1 MPPLPWDSLLQLGG
15 MSAVVTV
22 LLWTV
27 VQDRI
32 ERGKDIRSINVT
44 IVSFQQMLLTQM
56 FIRRGEHGDT
66 TGSDECKR
74 LLAAC
79 EELHRILETQRQEL
93 ERMNAK

>member
-1 MPPLPWDSLLQLGG
+1 MPIPWETLAQIGG
-15 MSAVVTV
+15 MSAVSMV

-27 VQDRI
+27 IQDRI

-44 IVSFQQMLLTQM
+44 MVTFQQMLLVQT
-56 FIRRGEHGDT
+56 FIRRGEHSDASS
-66 TGSDECKR
+66 SDECKR
-74 LLAAC
+74 MLAAC